1 MIFFV
6 SCSFFCLYGSCAC
19 CHRCY
24 VPRLNNH
31 CVDTILWVILF
42 RTTRFSYPRIY
53 QSSRATKSHP
63 ATRFYCPPQSKNGV
77 FIGYPKSRYS
87 QIFARF
93 SPVKQSNMNRFW
105 NGFHSQIALDKLYNI
120 AAQSLSR
127 HKLRCMKIIIETF
140 PDDKWFACVSSVVF
154 EAKSIWISRDVL
166 ARWTEQ
172 FDTTHDFLGRKLAKL
187 ENCILRSARD
197 RFSKRLLF
205 SNRYNKSIFCPISK
219 RISLF
224 GRSFSSLNSAILK
237 FINFENS

>member
-6 SCSFFCLYGSCAC
+6 SCSFFCLVVLVLVVIAVMYHGQTIIASIQFCGS
-19 CHRCY
+19 
-24 VPRLNNH
+24 
-31 CVDTILWVILF
+31 
-42 RTTRFSYPRIY
+42 SYFELLDFCTVV
-53 QSSRATKSHP
+53 STSHP
-63 ATRFYCPPQSKNGV
+63 VHQNPTQPPV
-77 FIGYPKSRYS
+77 FIAPPRNGKMGFLYPKSRYS

-105 NGFHSQIALDKLYNI
+105 NGFHSRIALGKLYNI
-120 AAQSLSR
+120 AAQSLLR

-140 PDDKWFACVSSVVF
+140 SDDKWFACVSSVVF
-154 EAKSIWISRDVL
+154 EVKSIWISRDVL

-205 SNRYNKSIFCPISK
+205 SNRYNKSIFRRISK

-224 GRSFSSLNSAILK
+224 GRSFSSLGRAILK